1 MAIHESSPAVTELC
15 CLSLSGQKI
24 PRHASLC
31 CVEGMRVFSGTPPTR
46 ELCFKI
52 LKKVLFTF
60 LRETFPF
67 IFSEAIDIERQSG
80 RRREGMRE
88 RGREGEIATWF

>member
-1 MAIHESSPAVTELC
+1 M
-15 CLSLSGQKI
+15 
-24 PRHASLC
+24 
-31 CVEGMRVFSGTPPTR
+31 PPTQ

-67 IFSEAIDIERQSG
+67 IFSEAIDIDREADREKERG
-80 RRREGMRE
+80 DEREREG
-88 RGREGEIATWF
+88 GRNSYLVLVIDLHEHWQGLAWGSRSWWVLLPWGQD